1 MNACLYL
8 APHEGTAHDLA
19 RATHTKRP
27 HIQVHH
33 THRPLHAQHAN
44 STKSYSHESL
54 EATKPGQPP
63 IRTRR
68 THARSTRNHLSPAFC
83 CRCCAAA
90 GDIPRQKKLKS
101 VRGCIASWLP
111 PSAVTAATA
120 ADAVAHAGRR
130 MQQPL
135 NGPLRWVRRCARP
148 SCELHRALWSALP
161 RRGA

>member
-1 MNACLYL
+1 MHVCISR
-8 APHEGTAHDLA
+8 HMRVHRTISHA
-19 RATHTKRP
+19 RRIPNVLTYRCTTHTGLSM
-27 HIQVHH
+27 H
-33 THRPLHAQHAN
+33 THAN
-44 STKSYSHESL
+44 STKSCSHESL

-83 CRCCAAA
+83 CGCCAAA

-101 VRGCIASWLP
+101 VRGCFASWLP

-130 MQQPL
+130 VQQPL
-135 NGPLRWVRRCARP
+135 NGPLRWVRRCARQ
-148 SCELHRALWSALP
+148 SCELQRGREVSAP
-161 RRGA
+161 WRGA

>member
-1 MNACLYL
+1 MHVCISR
-8 APHEGTAHDLA
+8 HMRVQRTISHA
-19 RATHTKRP
+19 RRIPNVLTYRCTTHTGLSM
-27 HIQVHH
+27 
-33 THRPLHAQHAN
+33 HRHAN
-44 STKSYSHESL
+44 STKSYSHASL
-54 EATKPGQPP
+54 EAHAQRMLKPQSL
-63 IRTRR
+63 
-68 THARSTRNHLSPAFC
+68 ASC
-83 CRCCAAA
+83 CGCCAAA

-130 MQQPL
+130 VQQPL

-148 SCELHRALWSALP
+148 SCELQPALWSALP